1 MKHTR
6 GIATALALAALACGG
21 AVAAASSSGGGTTTS
36 TSPTTT
42 TTTTPAPT
50 HPGHRMLRPPVGGFG
65 GGFAIGGGLGIF
77 DAATQTAVEEASKAA
92 QTAGKTANDAG
103 KSPDDVRDA
112 AVAAAKARLDTAVAD
127 GVLTKAQAA
136 SILAALTKQAGAKA
150 TLIDAAA
157 TALNLSPS
165 DLAKKLAA
173 GDSLFTIAKAQNV
186 DAKTL
191 MAAIQKAVGT
201 SGGGGL
207 GLLGPILG
215 GHGRGGFGFGGGFGR
230 GGRGGRPGFGGP
242 HGPGVK
248 GKAAKPPT
256 TTAPPTT
263 TQSG

>member
-21 AVAAASSSGGGTTTS
+21 AVAAASSSGGGSTTTTTTGT
-36 TSPTTT
+36 TST
-42 TTTTPAPT
+42 TTTTPAPAR
-50 HPGHRMLRPPVGGFG
+50 PGHRVQRPSFGGFG

-112 AVAAAKARLDTAVAD
+112 AIAAAKARLDTAVAD

-136 SILAALTKQAGAKA
+136 SILAALTKQATSKA
-150 TLIDAAA
+150 TLLDAAA
-157 TALNLSPS
+157 TALNLSPT

-201 SGGGGL
+201 SGGGF
-207 GLLGPILG
+207 GLLGPMLG

-242 HGPGVK
+242 HGPGGK
-248 GKAAKPPT
+248 GKSAKPPT
-256 TTAPPTT
+256 TTAPTT